1 MGTNN
6 LKPIYSHN
14 LKTFRNNK
22 EGTKHIYNILITE
35 KFPLGKTELGKFLEI
50 YDLQWE
56 NIFTFLFFIQM
67 FCLKYNLEKS
77 VRFEYKLICI

>member
-22 EGTKHIYNILITE
+22 EGTKHIYNILIKE
-35 KFPLGKTELGKFLEI
+35 KFPLGKIELGKFLEI
-50 YDLQWE
+50 YDLQGE
-56 NIFTFLFFIQM
+56 NISTFFFIQM
-67 FCLKYNLEKS
+67 FFLKYNLEKS

>member
-22 EGTKHIYNILITE
+22 EGTKHTYNILITE
-35 KFPLGKTELGKFLEI
+35 QFPLGKIELGKFLEI

-56 NIFTFLFFIQM
+56 NIFTFLFFYTNVFSKIQ
-67 FCLKYNLEKS
+67 FRKIS
-77 VRFEYKLICI
+77 TF